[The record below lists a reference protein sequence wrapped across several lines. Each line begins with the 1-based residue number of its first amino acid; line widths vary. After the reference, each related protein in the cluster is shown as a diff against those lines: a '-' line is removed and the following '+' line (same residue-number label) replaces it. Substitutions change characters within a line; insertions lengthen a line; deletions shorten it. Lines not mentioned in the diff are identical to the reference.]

1 MYGTLLDLLLLD
13 PNPNPI
19 CMILG
24 NNIPS
29 TSTNPKIITPTM
41 SGGSNTSI
49 DLSTTLGKKKK
60 QQQQHHGHAHEND
73 SVIHLTSVI
82 YNASGPRTGTSTAM
96 AKIAAS
102 DAGGVLAKSATLAA
116 QKGNDLPR

>member
-1 MYGTLLDLLLLD
+1 
-13 PNPNPI
+13 
-19 CMILG
+19 
-24 NNIPS
+24 
-29 TSTNPKIITPTM
+29 M

-60 QQQQHHGHAHEND
+60 QHQQQHHGHAHEND

>member
-1 MYGTLLDLLLLD
+1 
-13 PNPNPI
+13 
-19 CMILG
+19 MIM
-24 NNIPS
+24 
-29 TSTNPKIITPTM
+29 M
-41 SGGSNTSI
+41 SGGSSNTSI
-49 DLSTTLGKKKK
+49 DLSTTLGKKKQ